1 MPRPEKRRKTRC
13 NPAAYYFKP
22 TGIPIDQLEEIA
34 LSIDELESI
43 RLADLNGFFQEDAA
57 AKMDISRATFGR
69 IIMRAHKKIAEAII
83 NGKAIR
89 IAENLSK
96 PIVESSNQFCKGC
109 GKNLKHSLRNKN
121 CRKF

>member
-43 RLADLNGFFQEDAA
+43 RLADLNGYFQEDAA

-89 IAENLSK
+89 ISENLSK
-96 PIVESSNQFCKGC
+96 PIVEKSNQFRKGC

-121 CRKF
+121 CQKF

>member
-89 IAENLSK
+89 ISENLSK
-96 PIVESSNQFCKGC
+96 PIVEKSNQFRKGC
-109 GKNLKHSLRNKN
+109 GKNLKHRLRNKN
-121 CRKF
+121 CQKF